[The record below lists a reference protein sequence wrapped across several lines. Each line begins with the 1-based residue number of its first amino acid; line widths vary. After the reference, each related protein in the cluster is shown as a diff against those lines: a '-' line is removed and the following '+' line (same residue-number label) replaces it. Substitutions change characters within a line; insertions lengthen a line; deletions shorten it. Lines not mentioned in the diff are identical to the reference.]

1 MSNAAPMSDLQ
12 RTLWLAWYE
21 AEKAVS
27 YLMGKKPVFS
37 GHPEPSINAVR
48 SEAHRDAMFTW
59 REDWNQALGFRDGL
73 HKACVIAG
81 VPNFKD
87 D

>member
-1 MSNAAPMSDLQ
+1 MSNPAPMSDLQ

-27 YLMGKKPVFS
+27 HLISTKPVLKDDATDA
-37 GHPEPSINAVR
+37 ER
-48 SEAHRDAMFTW
+48 EAYRDAMFTH

-73 HKACVIAG
+73 HKACAIAK
-81 VPNFKD
+81 VPNFTE
-87 D
+87 